1 MLGALPQRLALQI
14 PLAPQGWEAALTI
27 RALIFDVD
35 GTLAET
41 EEIHRAAF
49 NQVFAA
55 HGLDWH
61 WDVDLYRDLLKTTG
75 GKERMRAYAGMTG
88 AALDEAQVQRM
99 HLAKNAHYAD
109 LTRNGAAALR
119 PGVENLIR
127 RGHTAGLK
135 LAICTTTS
143 RANIAALL
151 SATLGADA
159 LGLFASV
166 VAGEDVAA
174 KKPAPDAYLRVLEQ
188 LGLPAGA
195 CLAFEDSRNGLAAAR
210 GAGIATVVTPGI
222 YTAHET
228 FEGAAVVLPSLENFD
243 WTKPVA

>member
-1 MLGALPQRLALQI
+1 
-14 PLAPQGWEAALTI
+14 
-27 RALIFDVD
+27 
-35 GTLAET
+35 
-41 EEIHRAAF
+41 
-49 NQVFAA
+49 
-55 HGLDWH
+55 
-61 WDVDLYRDLLKTTG
+61 
-75 GKERMRAYAGMTG
+75 MRAYAGMTG

-119 PGVENLIR
+119 PGVESLIR
-127 RGHTAGLK
+127 RGAAAGLK

-143 RANIAALL
+143 RANIVALL

-188 LGLPAGA
+188 LGLPASA

>member
-1 MLGALPQRLALQI
+1 MFADHG
-14 PLAPQGWEAALTI
+14 
-27 RALIFDVD
+27 FDW
-35 GTLAET
+35 
-41 EEIHRAAF
+41 R
-49 NQVFAA
+49 
-55 HGLDWH
+55 

-99 HLAKNAHYAD
+99 HLAKNDHYGA
-109 LTRNGAAALR
+109 LTRNGQVALR
-119 PGVENLIR
+119 PGVEDLIR
-127 RGHTAGLK
+127 RGHAAGLK

-143 RANIAALL
+143 RANIEALIA
-151 SATLGADA
+151 ATLGAGA
-159 LGLFASV
+159 LALYSSI

-188 LGLPAGA
+188 LALPASA
-195 CLAFEDSRNGLAAAR
+195 CLAFEDSRNGLAAAH
-210 GAGIATVVTPGI
+210 GAGIATIVTPGI

-228 FEGAAVVLPSLENFD
+228 FEGAAVVLPSLEGFD